1 MRYVALAGIVSLL
14 ACTWA
19 NAQSTSFTISSGY
32 SNVQISHN
40 SGLFYSR
47 DGGYVDGEFMW
58 RAPAARF
65 PLLLGAAVSA
75 SSYYDFEHVQA
86 TFSDGT
92 TGRARLES
100 DLTFASFEGRVAL
113 PISFGR
119 EGGRGFFVI
128 PKLGAGL
135 LVDRYAIDS
144 AANFGGFTSFDT
156 SYHHGAAFDI
166 RPGLQAGYSWGW
178 GSAGAEVSYMAG
190 FGDFGRLG
198 SIAQEIRA
206 GAFFRIKF

>member
-1 MRYVALAGIVSLL
+1 MRYIPLAGIMFLL
-14 ACTWA
+14 TCTWVD
-19 NAQSTSFTISSGY
+19 AQITSFTVSSGY

-40 SGLFYSR
+40 AGPFYSR

-58 RAPAARF
+58 RIPARF
-65 PLLLGAAVSA
+65 PLLLGASVSG
-75 SSYYDFEHVQA
+75 SSYFDFEHVDA

-100 DLTFASFEGRVAL
+100 DLGFAALEGRAAL
-113 PISFGR
+113 PISFGH
-119 EGGRGFFVI
+119 EGGRGFFIV
-128 PKLGAGL
+128 PKIGVGL
-135 LVDRYAIDS
+135 LIDSYSIDS
-144 AANFGGFTSFDT
+144 ASNFGGFTSFET
-156 SYHHGAAFDI
+156 SYHDGAAFDV

-178 GSAGAEVSYMAG
+178 GSAGAEVSYMAA